1 MKKVMIIMLVVVLAL
16 TGCSKGIKPKKVI
29 KTDFDLQEAEFIM
42 KRVWK
47 PVHEMTNSNLET
59 RPDIPI
65 STKEEFFEKYDFSY
79 MDKSR
84 MADNIY
90 DSIVDFE
97 DNKEARDE
105 NGNLVFGEGNS
116 VTYIPTIYD
125 KGIEIKEAYLRESR
139 YDEEYSYNDKI
150 ELVVLEIDN
159 DEIDY
164 HALDFYRENVFRQN
178 EKGEWILYHIQGTM
192 CFSWDR

>member
-1 MKKVMIIMLVVVLAL
+1 MKKVMITMLVIILAL
-16 TGCSKGIKPKKVI
+16 SGCSKGIKPKKVI

-79 MDKSR
+79 MDKSS

-97 DNKEARDE
+97 DNKEVRDE
-105 NGNLVFGEGNS
+105 KGNLVFREGNS
-116 VTYIPTIYD
+116 ATYIPTIYD
-125 KGIEIKEAYLRESR
+125 KGIEIKEAYLRESI
-139 YDEEYSYNDKI
+139 YNEKYSYNNKI
-150 ELVVLEIDN
+150 ELVVIEVNN

-178 EKGEWILYHIQGTM
+178 KKGEWILHHIQGTM
-192 CFSWDR
+192 CYSWDR